1 MPCNASYTRFNFLG
15 FSYVR
20 QIDMQ
25 PICTP
30 TLAKF
35 YSCKK
40 WVLQLLPKLNSLQDL
55 GIRFKAMV
63 TEEVVDDAGLLVDGG
78 MQHRLSASLSLHR
91 VLDLLDPLHL

>member
-1 MPCNASYTRFNFLG
+1 MYIRLICNLYALLRWQNFILVKSGCYSY
-15 FSYVR
+15 S
-20 QIDMQ
+20 
-25 PICTP
+25 
-30 TLAKF
+30 
-35 YSCKK
+35 
-40 WVLQLLPKLNSLQDL
+40 PKLNSLQDL